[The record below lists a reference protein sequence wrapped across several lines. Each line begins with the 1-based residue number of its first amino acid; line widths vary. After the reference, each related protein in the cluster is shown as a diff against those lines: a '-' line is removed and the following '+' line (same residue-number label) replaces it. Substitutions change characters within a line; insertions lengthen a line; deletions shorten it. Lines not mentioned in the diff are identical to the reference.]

1 MNYRSSISF
10 HGKRLSWCPRT
21 WHRCRNQPTPQGGF
35 GPGCLNVPR
44 TFAHRCTRKSLL
56 QPQLP
61 VAPPGPSPLT
71 LLPTPAS
78 HGGLGWLCW
87 AAPPSP
93 ALPQSQQ
100 GAFYFLLLTSV
111 RNEVEPVH
119 EGKDKRQHLSC
130 SFSLNGRDS
139 CSRWHELAYPTYM
152 HLLASRQLRGTNQT
166 SLFWFG
172 GAKEPQATISVYLSG
187 SGIIH

>member
-21 WHRCRNQPTPQGGF
+21 WHRCRNQPCPRGGF
-35 GPGCLNVPR
+35 GPGCLNVPE

-61 VAPPGPSPLT
+61 VARPGPSSAT

-78 HGGLGWLCW
+78 HGVLVAGLSCT
-87 AAPPSP
+87 PFPSSP
-93 ALPQSQQ
+93 LKQQ

-111 RNEVEPVH
+111 RNDVEPVCMK
-119 EGKDKRQHLSC
+119 GRIKDNIRAVHSVLTVEIPAH
-130 SFSLNGRDS
+130 GD
-139 CSRWHELAYPTYM
+139 
-152 HLLASRQLRGTNQT
+152 T
-166 SLFWFG
+166 SLLTPPICIFSPLGNSG
-172 GAKEPQATISVYLSG
+172 GQIKQVCSGLGQIKEPQTTISVYLSG